1 MITTLS
7 ICFWAILFINTVIE
21 ISYTVGIYRETFRN
35 IKSLEILEKDIPD
48 LKDNTILYIGNG
60 IANYYL
66 KAHSYTNYTT
76 TIFLANDNVIYLNND
91 FVKNLK
97 ESIKKYNGKYI
108 IIDETEF
115 SDKFRV
121 SDDIIDF
128 IEENYHYKQSTG
140 ISIYEMNCNENSII
154 YERNI

>member
-1 MITTLS
+1 MNKDDLKNKLDEIKAEDFIWVIYIGIIFLS
-7 ICFWAILFINTVIE
+7 YYAN
-21 ISYTVGIYRETFRN
+21 
-35 IKSLEILEKDIPD
+35 SLETK
-48 LKDNTILYIGNG
+48 Y
-60 IANYYL
+60 
-66 KAHSYTNYTT
+66 
-76 TIFLANDNVIYLNND
+76 YLNND

-97 ESIKKYNGKYI
+97 ENIKKYNGKYI